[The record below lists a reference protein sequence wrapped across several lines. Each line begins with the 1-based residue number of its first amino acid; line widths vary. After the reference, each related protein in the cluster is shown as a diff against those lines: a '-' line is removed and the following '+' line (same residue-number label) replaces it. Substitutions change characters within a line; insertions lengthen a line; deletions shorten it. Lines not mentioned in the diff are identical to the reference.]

1 MPSPLSQTTSEHAGL
16 TVRTVGPPVAEREG
30 EEVRAA
36 AVLCHG
42 FGAPGTDLVGLA
54 EELLRIRP
62 ALAGRVRLHFPAG
75 LLDLTSAGMP
85 GARAW
90 WLLDVRRFGMPP
102 GELVEILRSERP
114 RGVKMLRERIDALM
128 DSLLTVDGLPSERIV
143 IGGFSQGAMV
153 TTDYA
158 LRSDRPLGGLA
169 VLSGALCSEAE
180 WTPWAAAAPK
190 RRVYQTHG
198 TADAILPFATGEA
211 LRDVLTDAGHEVR
224 FQAFAGP
231 HTIPPAALEGVAD
244 LLEAAMGDG

>member
-1 MPSPLSQTTSEHAGL
+1 
-16 TVRTVGPPVAEREG
+16 
-30 EEVRAA
+30 
-36 AVLCHG
+36 
-42 FGAPGTDLVGLA
+42 
-54 EELLRIRP
+54 
-62 ALAGRVRLHFPAG
+62 
-75 LLDLTSAGMP
+75 
-85 GARAW
+85 
-90 WLLDVRRFGMPP
+90 
-102 GELVEILRSERP
+102 
-114 RGVKMLRERIDALM
+114 
-128 DSLLTVDGLPSERIV
+128 
-143 IGGFSQGAMV
+143 MV

-180 WTPWAAAAPK
+180 WAPWAAAAPK